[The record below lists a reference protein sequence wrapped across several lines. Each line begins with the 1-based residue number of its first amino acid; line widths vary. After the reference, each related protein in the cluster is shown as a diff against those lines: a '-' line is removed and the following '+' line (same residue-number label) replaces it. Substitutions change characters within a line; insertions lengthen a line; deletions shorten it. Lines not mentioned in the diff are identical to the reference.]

1 MSTSRAAKTDVDVL
15 TSPRSL
21 VVHAHFYQPPREN
34 PWLDEVE
41 VEQSAAPFHDWNQRI
56 ERECYR
62 AVVAA
67 RVNGAGDRIAG
78 IINTLEWISF
88 NFGPTLLEWLERAAP
103 DTYAAILAADAESVR
118 RLGAGNAIAQ
128 PYHHAILPLAS

>member
-1 MSTSRAAKTDVDVL
+1 MASSKIERTG
-15 TSPRSL
+15 SL

-41 VEQSAAPFHDWNQRI
+41 VEASAAPFHDWNQRI

-67 RVNGAGDRIAG
+67 RVQGTDGRIVQIVNA
-78 IINTLEWISF
+78 LEWISSTS
-88 NFGPTLLEWLERAAP
+88 GPRCWN
-103 DTYAAILAADAESVR
+103 
-118 RLGAGNAIAQ
+118 G
-128 PYHHAILPLAS
+128 